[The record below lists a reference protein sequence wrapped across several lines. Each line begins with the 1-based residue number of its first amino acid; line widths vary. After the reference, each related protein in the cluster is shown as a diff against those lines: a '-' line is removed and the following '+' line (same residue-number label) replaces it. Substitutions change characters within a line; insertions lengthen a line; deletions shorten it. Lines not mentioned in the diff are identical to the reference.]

1 MFAGPALTALGL
13 VAARSVETGR
23 ADRLIEDPLARPLF
37 EAAGVE
43 LPMRLDWPP
52 AGITPT
58 PQEALH
64 LHGSRYIGLRTR
76 FYDDQLRAAADDGLT
91 QAVLFGA
98 GLDTRAYRLAL
109 PAGLRVFE
117 LDGGALLDWK
127 RMQLQRLQAK
137 PRCVV
142 TDVDVDLRED
152 WPAAL
157 QAAGHDHNRSTL
169 FLAEGLLAYLGAE
182 AQRGLAGRMSDLAAP
197 ASRLCADRIAG
208 DPQAGGRLDDL
219 SRRSGIDMSALIAGG
234 DSQPLERV
242 LSDRGWQVQE
252 LTALELAERYGR
264 DLGNPFGA
272 VDEPAAEP
280 PWLDTLFLVGRREG
294 GLAAGSGGKL
304 AIDERTR
311 AVAGSAGQ
319 FRAG

>member
-1 MFAGPALTALGL
+1 MPLPHPVFDGAAVTALGL
-13 VAARSVETGR
+13 AAARAVETGR
-23 ADRLIEDPLARPLF
+23 ADRLIEDPLSRPLF

-52 AGITPT
+52 AGTTPT

-76 FYDDQLRAAADDGLT
+76 FYDDQLQQAADAGLA

-117 LDGGALLDWK
+117 LDRGALLAWK
-127 RMQLQRLQAK
+127 RAALRRLRAQA
-137 PRCVV
+137 RCVV

-157 QAAGHDHNRSTL
+157 QAAGHDHNRPTL
-169 FLAEGLLAYLGAE
+169 FLAEGLLAYLDAE
-182 AQRGLAGRMSDLAAP
+182 AQQGLAGRVCDLAA
-197 ASRLCADRIAG
+197 AGSRLCADRIAG
-208 DPQAGGRLDDL
+208 DPQAGGRLEEL

-234 DSQPLERV
+234 DSQTLEQV
-242 LSDRGWQVQE
+242 LGGRGWQLQE
-252 LTALELAERYGR
+252 LTTLELARRYGR
-264 DLGNPFGA
+264 DLGDPFG
-272 VDEPAAEP
+272 VGDEPAAEP
-280 PWLDTLFLVGRREG
+280 PWLDTRFLLGACSR
-294 GLAAGSGGKL
+294 
-304 AIDERTR
+304 
-311 AVAGSAGQ
+311 
-319 FRAG
+319 